1 MVPQMPAHRPLVS
14 PQVPPRWPVVTVGG
28 AMTSSDADARHRTGA
43 GRDWWVVAGMA
54 IAAASA
60 AVASFSGLRGIAL
73 IAGWPDR
80 LAWLLPL
87 TVDAYAMTSA
97 RVWLATSAH
106 SAAARRFARA
116 NALGAI
122 AASIAG
128 NAAYHAVG
136 AGLLTVSWP
145 IVVVV
150 GAVPAAV
157 LGLTAHLHARR
168 GRPEAPRSPRGR
180 TESGAQACTRDSRDG
195 SPRRAATAPGKRG
208 ARRPTARR
216 RPRTESELLAAAREA
231 DERYR
236 AARGRA
242 ITRDALRAQLRV
254 SGARASDLRRRLAA
268 ERETAGQEGGGE
280 R

>member
-1 MVPQMPAHRPLVS
+1 MTPTTDASTASR
-14 PQVPPRWPVVTVGG
+14 VTGE
-28 AMTSSDADARHRTGA
+28 
-43 GRDWWVVAGMA
+43 RDWWVMAGML

-60 AVASFSGLRGIAL
+60 AVASFSGLRGLAL

-97 RVWLATSAH
+97 RVWLATSTR
-106 SAAARRFARA
+106 STAARSFARA

-128 NAAYHAVG
+128 NAAYHLVG
-136 AGLLTVSWP
+136 AGLLAVSWP

-157 LGLTAHLHARR
+157 LGLTAHLHALR
-168 GRPEAPRSPRGR
+168 GRVEPDQPPQSRAK
-180 TESGAQACTRDSRDG
+180 SGAQARTGD
-195 SPRRAATAPGKRG
+195 APGRRTESA
-208 ARRPTARR
+208 ARPGTRRTATARR
-216 RPRTESELLAAAREA
+216 DRTEAELMAAARTA
-231 DERYR
+231 DQRYR
-236 AARGRA
+236 ETHGRP
-242 ITRDALRAQLRV
+242 ITRDALRAALHV
-254 SGARASDLRRRLAA
+254 SGARASELRRRLTA
-268 ERETAGQEGGGE
+268 EDEAVRKDGDE

>member
-1 MVPQMPAHRPLVS
+1 MA
-14 PQVPPRWPVVTVGG
+14 PPVNDQR
-28 AMTSSDADARHRTGA
+28 RTGA

-97 RVWLATSAH
+97 RVWLAASTH
-106 SAAARRFARA
+106 SVAARRFARA

-136 AGLLTVSWP
+136 AGLLSVSWP

-157 LGLTAHLHARR
+157 LGLTAHLHALSGR
-168 GRPEAPRSPRGR
+168 GASEPPPRGR
-180 TESGAQACTRDSRDG
+180 TGSGTQARTSGARDG
-195 SPRRAATAPGKRG
+195 APRRTATTPNKPAG
-208 ARRPTARR
+208 RRPADRR
-216 RPRTESELLAAAREA
+216 RPRTDVELLAAAREA
-231 DERYR
+231 DARYR
-236 AARGRA
+236 TAHGRP
-242 ITRDALRAQLRV
+242 ITRDALRAELGV
-254 SGARASDLRRRLAA
+254 SGARASELRRRLAA
-268 ERETAGQEGGGE
+268 ESETAEPGQGGGGE

>member
-1 MVPQMPAHRPLVS
+1 MTGRA
-14 PQVPPRWPVVTVGG
+14 
-28 AMTSSDADARHRTGA
+28 AMAPSDADTRHRMGA

-97 RVWLATSAH
+97 RVWLAASTH
-106 SAAARRFARA
+106 SVAARRFARA

-128 NAAYHAVG
+128 NTAYHAVG

-157 LGLTAHLHARR
+157 LGLTAHLHALR
-168 GRPEAPRSPRGR
+168 GRVGSDALPRGR
-180 TESGAQACTRDSRDG
+180 TRSGTQAGTGGARDG
-195 SPRRAATAPGKRG
+195 SPRRTATASNKGG
-208 ARRPTARR
+208 ARRRAARR
-216 RPRTESELLAAAREA
+216 QPRSDAELLAAAREA

-236 AARGRA
+236 TVHSRP
-242 ITRDALRAQLRV
+242 IPRDVLRAELRV

-268 ERETAGQEGGGE
+268 ERETAEQEGGGE